1 MLGTA
6 KSARAEVR
14 VSMLMLDAT
23 GRVWSWGQTVQKPT
37 GAGATTVTLR
47 TAAAAPVGTPAA
59 PDTGTLTVA
68 PWATG
73 AGAAPARVSRG
84 RPGAASATNFAVP
97 LAAGAAATEAPAL
110 IDAFL
115 ARGAADADGGAAA
128 MTTAG
133 AITAPAETKI
143 ESNRCTKRGALSA
156 RTAASGGVGDGPTPR
171 ARDQFGVF
179 RQDTAGI
186 PGRLGCPTIAPPG
199 DFSIIDVEIDALG
212 ADIDRD
218 AVPVGHE
225 GDGPGVDRFGGDVA
239 DAEPPRAARE
249 APIGDEGAV

>member
-73 AGAAPARVSRG
+73 AGAAPARVSR
-84 RPGAASATNFAVP
+84 RRTGAASATNFAVP
-97 LAAGAAATEAPAL
+97 LAAGAAEGPAL

-115 ARGAADADGGAAA
+115 ARGATDADAGAAA